1 MDLIVF
7 ITYPKGMLQ
16 VLSLLSADEE
26 RAAERTFGRV
36 ENCTYSH
43 EGKAEKSVFLPN
55 SFTYSKGKMSELDV
69 EVLNRILAVE
79 NKE

>member
-1 MDLIVF
+1 MDLILF

-26 RAAERTFGRV
+26 RAVERTFGRV

-43 EGKAEKSVFLPN
+43 EGKAKKNQFSCQ
-55 SFTYSKGKMSELDV
+55 
-69 EVLNRILAVE
+69 ILLLTL
-79 NKE
+79 KERCQS